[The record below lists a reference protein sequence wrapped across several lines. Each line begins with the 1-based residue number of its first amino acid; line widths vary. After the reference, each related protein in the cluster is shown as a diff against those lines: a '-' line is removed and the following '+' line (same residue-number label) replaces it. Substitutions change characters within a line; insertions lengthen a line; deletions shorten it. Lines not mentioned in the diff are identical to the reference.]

1 MKREAVVW
9 MLKVSW
15 VKKIP
20 EPGISALLG
29 SLLSDLSPTCPPPP
43 TRHHPA
49 FGFALHTYT
58 ENWLHSLISSPKL
71 HPLPLFLPCAQG
83 GKRNT
88 TDQKPQILHVA
99 CKLYF
104 RTFQKSQHIPLTH
117 QHTLFYRKKNIYIF
131 VVPWIH
137 AVLYFCFFAHIIF
150 SYAIVFFKVLPF
162 VIWVAPWINRMF
174 LEKIST
180 AIDNVEFWLQLPI
193 ANICV

>member
-88 TDQKPQILHVA
+88 TDQKPQILHIA
-99 CKLYF
+99 CKLHF
-104 RTFQKSQHIPLTH
+104 RTFQRIPLTH
-117 QHTLFYRKKNIYIF
+117 QHTLFSRKKKIYIYICSALNPCCF
-131 VVPWIH
+131 ILLFLCTH
-137 AVLYFCFFAHIIF
+137 YFFICHFFFQSPAFCHM
-150 SYAIVFFKVLPF
+150 SCSVDK
-162 VIWVAPWINRMF
+162 
-174 LEKIST
+174 
-180 AIDNVEFWLQLPI
+180 
-193 ANICV
+193 